1 MDQYQASVIKEI
13 TKRYGP
19 GWTILALMIMH
30 RWSIAT
36 FIGGPAVVALATK
49 ALGVW

>member
-1 MDQYQASVIKEI
+1 MDRYQASVLNEI
-13 TKRYGP
+13 TKRGGP

-36 FIGGPAVVALATK
+36 AIGGPVSALIATK